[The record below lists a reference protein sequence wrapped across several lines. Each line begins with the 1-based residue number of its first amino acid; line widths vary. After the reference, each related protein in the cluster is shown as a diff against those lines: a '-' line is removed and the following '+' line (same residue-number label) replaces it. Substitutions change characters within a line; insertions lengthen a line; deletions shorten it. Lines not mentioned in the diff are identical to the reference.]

1 MRSRDERVNCLTLRS
16 KCIADTIQWKLP
28 SQTVMVQ
35 DALVREVISPEL
47 LEQHLGLHYVHRD
60 VAAMLNPLLTRS
72 LGVESITSDHLIQV
86 GRSLASSWGPTA
98 GEGVCV
104 CV

>member
-1 MRSRDERVNCLTLRS
+1 
-16 KCIADTIQWKLP
+16 
-28 SQTVMVQ
+28 MVQ

-60 VAAMLNPLLTRS
+60 VAAKLNPLLTRS

-98 GEGVCV
+98 GEGAFRCVCV
-104 CV
+104 CVRVCVFVCVRVFVCKSVCVCV